1 MSEVEIGRIIAKTPL
16 TPGEQI
22 ERGKKKK
29 ENNTNWGSKKEKG
42 K

>member
-22 ERGKKKK
+22 ERGKKKI
-29 ENNTNWGSKKEKG
+29 TQIGVVKKEKG